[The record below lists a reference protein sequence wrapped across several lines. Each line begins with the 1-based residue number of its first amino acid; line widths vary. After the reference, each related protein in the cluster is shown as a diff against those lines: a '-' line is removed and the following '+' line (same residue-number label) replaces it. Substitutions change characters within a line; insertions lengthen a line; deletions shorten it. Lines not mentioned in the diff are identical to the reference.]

1 MNKEKEALKEIL
13 KDAEKRLKIAKLTD
27 ERRKCKESLENVCI
41 AEDWLS
47 VVRCA
52 IRKWSIDLN

>member
-13 KDAEKRLKIAKLTD
+13 KDAEKRVKLAKITD
-27 ERRKCKESLENVCI
+27 ERRQCKESLDNVMI

-47 VVRCA
+47 VVLSA
-52 IRKWSIDLN
+52 IRGWNIDLK